1 MRTIYKLTFALLITS
16 LLFSCKKYD
25 DYTIDYD
32 YSSVYFGSQ
41 KPLRTIVAYDDMQFK
56 LGVVLAGKRENTV
69 NETVTFSI
77 DPTLLN
83 TVPGASAFK
92 LMPANYYTLSNTNTI
107 TIPAGKFTGDIT
119 VTMNRA
125 LFTADPLAV
134 SKTYAIP
141 VRITKSTT
149 DSILVGSSTVP
160 AKDYTIIVV
169 KYISPLHGTY
179 YHKGVQDKLNS
190 TGTVVETNRY
200 TNKDLSKNQTWDL
213 TTLSLNEVSTSGA
226 GNKTNAKLK
235 LTRTNNAVAV
245 SAISGAT
252 AVSGSGTY
260 EPVKREFYLN
270 YSFTQGTDKFNV
282 LDTLILRQAPELDLR
297 FEEW

>member
-1 MRTIYKLTFALLITS
+1 MRTIYKITFAILMS
-16 LLFSCKKYD
+16 SVLFSCKKYD
-25 DYTIDYD
+25 DYTKDYD
-32 YSSVYFGSQ
+32 YSAVYFGSQ
-41 KPLRTIVAYDDMQFK
+41 KPLRTLVAYDEMQLK

-69 NETVTFSI
+69 NESVTFSI
-77 DPTLLN
+77 DPTLLT

-92 LMPANYYTLSNTNTI
+92 LMPATYYTLSNSNTI

-119 VTMNRA
+119 VTLNKA

-149 DSILVGSSTVP
+149 DSILIGNSTVP
-160 AKDYTIIVV
+160 AKDYTILVV

-179 YHKGVQDKLNS
+179 YHKGVQDRLNS

-200 TNKDLSKNQTWDL
+200 TNKDLSKNLTWDL
-213 TTLSLNEVSTSGA
+213 TSLSLNEVSTPGA
-226 GNKTNAKLK
+226 GNKTNASLK

-270 YSFTQGTDKFNV
+270 YSFTQGADKFNV
-282 LDTLILRQAPELDLR
+282 LDTLVLRQAPELDLR

>member
-1 MRTIYKLTFALLITS
+1 MRTIHTLTFAILISS
-16 LLFSCKKYD
+16 LLFSCKKYE
-25 DYTIDYD
+25 DYTKDYD

-56 LGVVLAGKRENTV
+56 IGVVLAGKRENTV
-69 NETVTFSI
+69 NETVSFTI
-77 DPTLLN
+77 DPTLLS

-92 LMPANYYTLSNTNTI
+92 LLPASYYTLSNTNTI
-107 TIPAGKFTGDIT
+107 TIPAGKFNGDIT
-119 VTMNRA
+119 VTMNKA
-125 LFTADPLAV
+125 FTADPLSAT
-134 SKTYAIP
+134 KTYAIP

-160 AKDYTIIVV
+160 AKDYTVIVV

-179 YHKGVQDKLNS
+179 YHKGVQDRLNS

-200 TNKDLSKNQTWDL
+200 TNKDLSKNLTWDL
-213 TTLSLNEVSTSGA
+213 TTLSLNEVSTPGA
-226 GNKTNAKLK
+226 GNKTNASLK

-270 YSFTQGTDKFNV
+270 YSFTQGADKFNV

>member
-1 MRTIYKLTFALLITS
+1 MSSA
-16 LLFSCKKYD
+16 LFSCKKYD
-25 DYTIDYD
+25 DYTKDYD
-32 YSSVYFGSQ
+32 YSAVYFGSQ
-41 KPLRTIVAYDDMQFK
+41 KPLRTVVAYDDMQLK

-77 DPTLLN
+77 DPTLLT
-83 TVPGASAFK
+83 TVSGASAFK
-92 LMPANYYTLSNTNTI
+92 VMPANYYTLSNANTI

-119 VTMNRA
+119 VTINKA

-160 AKDYTIIVV
+160 AKDYTILVV

-179 YHKGVQDKLNS
+179 YHKGVQDRLNS

-200 TNKDLSKNQTWDL
+200 TNKDLSKNLTWDL
-213 TTLSLNEVSTSGA
+213 TTLSLNEVSTPGA
-226 GNKTNAKLK
+226 GNKTNASLK
-235 LTRTNNAVAV
+235 LTKANNSVAV

-270 YSFTQGTDKFNV
+270 YSFTQGADKFNV
-282 LDTLILRQAPELDLR
+282 LDTLVLRQAPELDLR